1 MEAIMNVIYSVL
13 SWTFL
18 ALMVIGTFSFLVSGF
33 KSLGSDKFDKDDQTT
48 TTHHSVHHSVHIT
61 FQKKK

>member
-1 MEAIMNVIYSVL
+1 MEAITHFIGALLIFIVL
-13 SWTFL
+13 
-18 ALMVIGTFSFLVSGF
+18 FLVFVGIILEIYNAA
-33 KSLGSDKFDKDDQTT
+33 KSDNPKFPTDDQTTT

>member
-1 MEAIMNVIYSVL
+1 MEAIMNLIYSVL

-18 ALMVIGTFSFLVSGF
+18 GLLIIGTVSFLVSGF
-33 KSLGSDKFDKDDQTT
+33 KSLGSDKFPTDHQTT
-48 TTHHSVHHSVHIT
+48 TTHHSTHHSVHIT